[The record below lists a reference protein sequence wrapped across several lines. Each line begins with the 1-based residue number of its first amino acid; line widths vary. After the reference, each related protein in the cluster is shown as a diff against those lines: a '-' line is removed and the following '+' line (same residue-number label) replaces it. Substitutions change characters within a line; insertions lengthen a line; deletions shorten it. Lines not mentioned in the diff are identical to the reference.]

1 MMMCSSSQ
9 ERAINNALLR
19 ELPYYGVNIS
29 ENEFRDISKLPTK
42 KSLDRLTS
50 IHDLDLFSL
59 NSHTNIN
66 PDYNLSLR
74 PIRSNYYSPHSFSQL
89 PKSIINDSSFSLFHN
104 NIRSL
109 KRNGGNLQSHLLNEL
124 NCHFS
129 VIGITETR
137 IKKSDIPLDFNM
149 NIPNYNFEFVP
160 TPTIYMM
167 GDININLLRFESCN
181 HAQNFLT
188 SLQSLNLTPTI
199 DKPTRVYNNSATLID
214 NIFVNKLDDHILSGN
229 IISDISDHFSQFCI
243 FRSFQKTPNASNVT
257 MRDFSKYSE
266 KRFIQDVS
274 KINWNLGIADTNK
287 NVDNKFS
294 NFYNK
299 LNEIINKHAPLRPIS
314 KRRLKQMN
322 KPWIT
327 SGIRKSIK
335 VKNQLFHSGY
345 TNKYKLYR
353 NKILT
358 LTRVSKKL
366 YYHTY
371 FEQNANNLKN
381 TWKGI
386 NILINRNKK
395 NIKQIT
401 ALRKPNNA
409 GISYNPSEI
418 PDIMNNHFATIGN
431 NLSSKIPQPS
441 TSFTSYLPCF
451 AHSGSFVFEPVLPTE
466 IELGIISIPLNK
478 ATGFYSCPTPML
490 KCIKCLVSTPLSQL
504 INMSVDQGIYFS
516 KLKHAKVVP
525 IYKCDD
531 ETDSNNY
538 RPISL

>member
-89 PKSIINDSSFSLFHN
+89 PKSIVNDSSFSLFHN

-109 KRNGGNLQSHLLNEL
+109 KRNGDNLQSHLLNEL

-137 IKKSDIPLDFNM
+137 IKKSDISLDFNM

-160 TPTIYMM
+160 TPLNAGGVGMYIDNCLKYTVVENISNEAFQALWIEISLPKRSNIICGVIYRQHNSPESFLKYFEETIEKFSHSGKTIYMT
-167 GDININLLRFESCN
+167 GDIDINLLRFESCN

-266 KRFIQDVS
+266 KRFIYRMSRKLIGILVS
-274 KINWNLGIADTNK
+274 RIQIRTL
-287 NVDNKFS
+287 
-294 NFYNK
+294 
-299 LNEIINKHAPLRPIS
+299 IINFQIFII
-314 KRRLKQMN
+314 N
-322 KPWIT
+322 
-327 SGIRKSIK
+327 
-335 VKNQLFHSGY
+335 
-345 TNKYKLYR
+345 
-353 NKILT
+353 LT
-358 LTRVSKKL
+358 K
-366 YYHTY
+366 
-371 FEQNANNLKN
+371 
-381 TWKGI
+381 
-386 NILINRNKK
+386 
-395 NIKQIT
+395 
-401 ALRKPNNA
+401 
-409 GISYNPSEI
+409 
-418 PDIMNNHFATIGN
+418 
-431 NLSSKIPQPS
+431 
-441 TSFTSYLPCF
+441 
-451 AHSGSFVFEPVLPTE
+451 
-466 IELGIISIPLNK
+466 
-478 ATGFYSCPTPML
+478 
-490 KCIKCLVSTPLSQL
+490 
-504 INMSVDQGIYFS
+504 
-516 KLKHAKVVP
+516 
-525 IYKCDD
+525 
-531 ETDSNNY
+531 
-538 RPISL
+538 